1 MTSVRHIEQQL
12 KELRIQYDQ
21 FSEILAKLN
30 EKYVYETDVLE
41 KFKLEN
47 HIREQTAKREATYQ
61 KMEILERSEISTKL
75 YQALL
80 RLNYIEQT
88 KVFKCLT
95 DLSPVGAFIIH
106 GDPYYGQRWLLNRL
120 LKQVFHTPGEIPLT
134 ITFSPRRR
142 WDFQVVLREIGQ
154 QTGIR
159 NPLSLTEIVEQLYR
173 RWQQGTVVLIFHQV
187 GKIHRELLQELW
199 EKFWCELAKKT
210 TNPQSRQYKLLLF
223 LVDDDGSVNTWPFTC
238 SENVNT
244 SWEPL
249 TPIQFPR
256 LTLIR
261 SEELKNWIDHE
272 WDALPESI
280 RTTPIEDILQQSDAG
295 IPQSVLEHLCTL
307 WGCDWLEMEPQWLIH

>member
-95 DLSPVGAFIIH
+95 DLSPVGAF
-106 GDPYYGQRWLLNRL
+106 
-120 LKQVFHTPGEIPLT
+120 
-134 ITFSPRRR
+134 
-142 WDFQVVLREIGQ
+142 
-154 QTGIR
+154 
-159 NPLSLTEIVEQLYR
+159 
-173 RWQQGTVVLIFHQV
+173 
-187 GKIHRELLQELW
+187 
-199 EKFWCELAKKT
+199 
-210 TNPQSRQYKLLLF
+210 
-223 LVDDDGSVNTWPFTC
+223 
-238 SENVNT
+238 
-244 SWEPL
+244 
-249 TPIQFPR
+249 
-256 LTLIR
+256 
-261 SEELKNWIDHE
+261 
-272 WDALPESI
+272 
-280 RTTPIEDILQQSDAG
+280 
-295 IPQSVLEHLCTL
+295 
-307 WGCDWLEMEPQWLIH
+307 